1 MDADGPPSNQRMQ
14 RLHNLKQRGKKKGR
28 KSIMLTN
35 LSSQKFSPKLQA
47 TTNEELPTASKTA
60 VNSLV
65 NPMMQHKTGQPSLAA
80 GAAAG
85 APAGA
90 HAGAAASKNRWH
102 HIQNTTLSSAALKN
116 LRDPGTSSDQAAV
129 ERIAE
134 NKIQTQMMRKRLTTS
149 MKSGKLLTH
158 QRQAIRQHFL
168 IFALIL
174 TAFIVTILA
183 GFGTRAATDAQLQTV
198 ELVGTSLLRSIRSD
212 LKSVIYFAERELVQ
226 ASISSPATIINAT
239 DMDPSGM
246 LQMFKQLRTAGG
258 GAATTNNKLDSST
271 SISRSDT
278 IWGMYYANEHG
289 LVSGVSR
296 AVSPLSQKNG
306 NKRAYYECWG
316 KSGHFNQVRRTN
328 ASTLVCVPSQLDQR
342 TNRNTGSESL
352 PNIRQYAYE
361 ARKRPWYVLAKSLPY
376 QIVWTQPYIYS
387 STGFVGVTVARWDG
401 TGVFGV
407 DITLSQFESFMNNL
421 AFSTLKIGSFG
432 SFPAELAILRNVT
445 KEDEESGTRQT
456 KKEIVVSSGLTAS
469 KMMTEYLHREE
480 GLNEKSDMKSVEL
493 FDTQWFMFVDVMQ
506 FGDQDVMSG
515 GSWNTIVVGMLR
527 RGKSC
532 SCAGDLFFCRCSLP
546 NCLPN
551 CLTLFFGHI
560 RPHSLL
566 IFFPILSPF
575 CSLHCSSATFL
586 GALELTS
593 RTLYPFIAAALII
606 FFIPTIGIATRAIL
620 KVTKQDSAAKKAGDA
635 AKQDDDTRR
644 RKCNKL
650 LRLGKEFHQALKLK
664 YHIIF
669 PIITAV
675 LTSIVVHTAVTAPS
689 SLITIHT
696 FRALFGTISKCG
708 LAYLLH
714 QQWITVAT
722 DNMETRYNKSTTH
735 RVVTGILAIWIV
747 TCVVNSVLRAS
758 HELAPTM
765 NKTTSVGE
773 EDNDDDVTYF
783 DAALVVQTVMECIM
797 LLSLACK
804 KF

>member
-1 MDADGPPSNQRMQ
+1 MGRKIKIGNSARTAMDVEDTPSNQRMQ

-35 LSSQKFSPKLQA
+35 LTSKKFPPKLQA
-47 TTNEELPTASKTA
+47 TTNEELPTPSNSA

-65 NPMMQHKTGQPSLAA
+65 NPMMQHKTGQPSSAA
-80 GAAAG
+80 GASHVAAAG
-85 APAGA
+85 AP
-90 HAGAAASKNRWH
+90 ASKNRWH

-134 NKIQTQMMRKRLTTS
+134 NKIQIQKTRKRLTTS

-271 SISRSDT
+271 SSTSSTSRTSSRSDT
-278 IWGMYYANEHG
+278 IWGMYYANEQG

-296 AVSPLSQKNG
+296 AVPPLSQKND
-306 NKRAYYECWG
+306 NNREYYQCWG

-342 TNRNTGSESL
+342 TNRNTALESSL

-407 DITLSQFESFMNNL
+407 DITLRQFENFMNNL

-469 KMMTEYLHREE
+469 KIMTEYLHTEQ
-480 GLNEKSDMKSVEL
+480 GLNEKSDMKSVEV

-532 SCAGDLFFCRCSLP
+532 GCC
-546 NCLPN
+546 
-551 CLTLFFGHI
+551 
-560 RPHSLL
+560 
-566 IFFPILSPF
+566 
-575 CSLHCSSATFL
+575 
-586 GALELTS
+586 
-593 RTLYPFIAAALII
+593 
-606 FFIPTIGIATRAIL
+606 
-620 KVTKQDSAAKKAGDA
+620 
-635 AKQDDDTRR
+635 
-644 RKCNKL
+644 
-650 LRLGKEFHQALKLK
+650 
-664 YHIIF
+664 
-669 PIITAV
+669 
-675 LTSIVVHTAVTAPS
+675 
-689 SLITIHT
+689 
-696 FRALFGTISKCG
+696 
-708 LAYLLH
+708 
-714 QQWITVAT
+714 
-722 DNMETRYNKSTTH
+722 
-735 RVVTGILAIWIV
+735 
-747 TCVVNSVLRAS
+747 
-758 HELAPTM
+758 
-765 NKTTSVGE
+765 
-773 EDNDDDVTYF
+773 
-783 DAALVVQTVMECIM
+783 
-797 LLSLACK
+797 
-804 KF
+804 